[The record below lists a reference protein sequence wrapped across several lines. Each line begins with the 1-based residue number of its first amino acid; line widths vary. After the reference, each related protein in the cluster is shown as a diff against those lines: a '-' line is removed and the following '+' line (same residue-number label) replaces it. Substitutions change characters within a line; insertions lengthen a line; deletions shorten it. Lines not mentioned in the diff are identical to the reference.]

1 MLTLLRALAR
11 ILTGSTYALLGLDAA
26 RSPGGRVETAS
37 PLLGSMRRV
46 VPLPEDD
53 ELLVRVNGG
62 VQVAAGSLL
71 ALGRAQRLS
80 ALVLFGSLVPT
91 TVAGHGFWAVQDPQA
106 RAMQRIQFHKNMAML
121 GGLLFAVLDRPA
133 PLDTDQE
140 S

>member
-1 MLTLLRALAR
+1 
-11 ILTGSTYALLGLDAA
+11 
-26 RSPGGRVETAS
+26 
-37 PLLGSMRRV
+37 MRQV

-53 ELLVRVNGG
+53 ELLVRVNGS

-91 TVAGHGFWAVQDPQA
+91 TVAGHGFWAVQ
-106 RAMQRIQFHKNMAML
+106 RIQFHQNMAML

-133 PLDTDQE
+133 PQRGDTE
-140 S
+140 T